1 MKLFKNL
8 NFDKLKDG
16 LSKTREK
23 IFNRISE
30 TITGKAKLDTEVID
44 EIEEILLTSDVG
56 FDTSMQIIEDL
67 KRRLKDEKNRTEEII
82 IHTVKQ
88 VIEDLL
94 RETGSSDD
102 FQPAIE
108 ANKPFVILVAGIN
121 GAGKTTTIGKLA
133 SNFKKSGLNVVIG
146 AADTFRAAANEQLEV
161 WAKRAGVEIIQKFQ
175 GSDPSSVVF
184 ETIQEA
190 IKQQYDVAIID
201 TAGRLHTKLDLME
214 ELRKIDRTVKKLIPK
229 APHETFL
236 VLDGTTGQNALT
248 QAEEF
253 AKILPIT
260 GLIIT
265 KLDGTAKGG
274 AVIQICNKQKYPIRY
289 IGVGEGIE
297 DLQNFSP
304 KEYVEAIFS
313 V

>member
-8 NFDKLKDG
+8 NLDKLKDG
-16 LSKTREK
+16 LTKTREK

-30 TITGKAKLDTEVID
+30 TITGKAKLDTEILD
-44 EIEEILLTSDVG
+44 DIEEILLTSDVG
-56 FDTSMQIIEDL
+56 FDTSVQIIEEV
-67 KRRLKDEKNRTEEII
+67 KKRLKSEKERTEQAII
-82 IHTVKQ
+82 QTVKS

-94 RETGSSDD
+94 RSSGSSDD

-108 ANKPFVILVAGIN
+108 SNKPFVILVAGIN

-133 SNFKKSGLNVVIG
+133 YNFKKSGLNVVIG
-146 AADTFRAAANEQLEV
+146 SADTFRAAANEQLEI
-161 WAKRAGVEIIQKFQ
+161 WAQRAGVEIIQKVH
-175 GSDPSSVVF
+175 GSDPSAVVF

-190 IKQQYDVAIID
+190 VKKEYDVAIID

-214 ELRKIDRTVKKLIPK
+214 ELKKIDRTVKKILPK

-236 VLDGTTGQNALT
+236 VLDGTTGQNALI

-253 AKILPIT
+253 AKILPIS
-260 GLIIT
+260 GLVIT

-274 AVIQICNKQKYPIRY
+274 AVIQICNNQKYPVRY

-297 DLQNFSP
+297 DLQTFSP

-313 V
+313 